1 LLLIH
6 KRPALRSRALSRPP
20 PAAFVRISPVFP
32 PRSLPRRVSPAL
44 APRREARST
53 NLVWLALLLGLPLG
67 FRELYM
73 GELAMRDAE
82 HGRPVH
88 ERV

>member
-1 LLLIH
+1 M
-6 KRPALRSRALSRPP
+6 LRVVSCASRRRFARACAARASPVLAHAHRRVASRPP
-20 PAAFVRISPVFP
+20 R
-32 PRSLPRRVSPAL
+32 

>member
-1 LLLIH
+1 MSLA
-6 KRPALRSRALSRPP
+6 RPAGGLRARALRAASFVFPRAHRRVASRPP
-20 PAAFVRISPVFP
+20 R
-32 PRSLPRRVSPAL
+32 